1 MTNKD
6 KDVVIAP
13 VGATI
18 PTITSILQNSVPTGA
33 VYAGGLPAGSAIS
46 KKPCYLLSIELKP
59 KATYYFIALDK
70 PVHENYFIQVK
81 GFYSELGEEDIIK
94 QFLDIIQNTPKDR
107 YMEISFPAHKVNY
120 IRSLV
125 FNAVKAASFS
135 KEVR

>member
-59 KATYYFIALDK
+59 KATYYFISLDK
-70 PVHENYFIQVK
+70 TVHENYFQFCQQIHDLRESHGTPGTVCRDP
-81 GFYSELGEEDIIK
+81 YPPELY
-94 QFLDIIQNTPKDR
+94 TPPLWTGCV
-107 YMEISFPAHKVNY
+107 YC
-120 IRSLV
+120 
-125 FNAVKAASFS
+125 
-135 KEVR
+135 